1 MKHLTKR
8 ELEVCKYLT
17 QGLDNSEIAARLF
30 ISRHTVKIYVS
41 SIIEALGAKNR
52 TEVAYI
58 LANVILCRCNIFA
71 ICKKNN
77 IIL

>member
-52 TEVAYI
+52 TEAAYI

-71 ICKKNN
+71 ICKKE
-77 IIL
+77 

>member
-30 ISRHTVKIYVS
+30 
-41 SIIEALGAKNR
+41 
-52 TEVAYI
+52 
-58 LANVILCRCNIFA
+58 NVDVTFLLFA
-71 ICKKNN
+71 KKNN